1 MERPAPIAACLT
13 DGHAGNRR
21 QAEALARALGL
32 EPALHVPLQPSPM
45 AKALSP
51 RTFPGARRALGPA
64 FAEALAA
71 PPEIAIGCGRQ
82 GALATRLLRDAG
94 SRTVQILDP
103 RIDPAHWDW
112 VIAPAHDGLSGPNV
126 IGLEGSLN
134 EVDDAWLERS
144 RADFPQLGS
153 FNTPRVA
160 LLVGGP
166 GRHWNPGE
174 GGFAAAL
181 ESVRRAV
188 FAAGGSLMATAS
200 RRTPDSWRHRLAEA
214 GAVLAWTGEQD
225 GANPYRGLLG
235 WANVII
241 CTADS
246 VNMLSEACAT
256 RVPVGV
262 LGMDH
267 LHGRPRAF
275 AEACV
280 RHGRAHPFD
289 GVLPEA
295 GEVTPLRETARVA
308 AILRPRLL
316 P

>member
-32 EPALHVPLQPSPM
+32 EPAPHVPLQPSPM
-45 AKALSP
+45 AKTWSP
-51 RTFPGARRALGPA
+51 RSFPGARRALGPA

-126 IGLEGSLN
+126 ISLEGSLN
-134 EVDDAWLERS
+134 EVDDAWLDRA
-144 RADFPQLGS
+144 RADFPQLGW
-153 FNTPRVA
+153 FDAPRVA

-166 GRHWNPGE
+166 GRHWDPGE
-174 GGFAAAL
+174 GEFAAAL

-188 FAAGGSLMATAS
+188 LAAGGSLMATAS
-200 RRTPDSWRHRLAEA
+200 RRTPDSWRRRLAEA
-214 GAVLAWTGEQD
+214 GAALAWTGEQD
-225 GANPYRGLLG
+225 GVNPYRGLLG
-235 WANVII
+235 WANVIV

-262 LGMDH
+262 LGMDR

-275 AEACV
+275 VEACV
-280 RHGRAHPFD
+280 RRGRVHPFD
-289 GVLPEA
+289 GALPEA